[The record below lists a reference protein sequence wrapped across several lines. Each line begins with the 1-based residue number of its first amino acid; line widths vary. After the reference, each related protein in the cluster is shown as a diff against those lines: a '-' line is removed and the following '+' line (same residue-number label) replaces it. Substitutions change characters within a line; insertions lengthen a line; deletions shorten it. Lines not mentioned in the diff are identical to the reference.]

1 MPDEARKPS
10 GGEVAGFH
18 GVVVP
23 MVQLRRPVR
32 FQLRTREKSAKLMPL
47 NGRGIL
53 CKDAGRDEAVSER
66 D

>member
-18 GVVVP
+18 GVVAP

-32 FQLRTREKSAKLMPL
+32 FRLRTGEKSAKLMPP
-47 NGRGIL
+47 NSRGVV

-66 D
+66 E